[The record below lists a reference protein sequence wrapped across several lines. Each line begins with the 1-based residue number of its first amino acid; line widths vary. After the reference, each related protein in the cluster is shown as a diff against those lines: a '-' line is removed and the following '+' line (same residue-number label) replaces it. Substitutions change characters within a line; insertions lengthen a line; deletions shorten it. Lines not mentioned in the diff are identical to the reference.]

1 MKHGKMI
8 KDYIGVTAGS
18 LITALGLV
26 IFLIPNQI
34 AAGGLSGLATILY
47 YLFRFP
53 VGVTMLVINIPL
65 LLLCIKELG
74 MKFGA
79 KSIYGTLIISIFV
92 DLVTILIPQPWTQDA
107 ILASLYGGV
116 LCGVGSGIVFRS
128 GGTTGGTDLAA
139 ALIHKFAKISL
150 GYGILIVDALVILLA
165 GIVFSIELALY
176 ALASVYVTSKI
187 IDVVQE
193 GVSHTKAALIISEE
207 YQRITQEL
215 LAQMNRGVTSFQSK
229 GAYTKKEREVLLCV
243 VSQSEVSTLKSIVYH
258 IDPKAF
264 VIVSQVHEVLGEGFK
279 VQPVEKS

>member
-1 MKHGKMI
+1 MKKRII
-8 KDYIGVTAGS
+8 KDFFGVTAGS

-47 YLFRFP
+47 YLFQFP
-53 VGVTMLVINIPL
+53 VGLTMFVINIPL

-79 KSIYGTLIISIFV
+79 KSIYGTVIISLFV
-92 DLVTILIPQPWTQDA
+92 DLITVFIPQPWTQDA

-139 ALIHKFAKISL
+139 ALIHKYAKISL
-150 GYGILIVDALVILLA
+150 GYAVLIVDALVILLA
-165 GIVFSIELALY
+165 GVVFSIELALY
-176 ALASVYVTSKI
+176 ALASVFVTGKI

-193 GVSHTKAALIISEE
+193 GVSYTRAALIISED
-207 YQRITQEL
+207 YRRISKEIL
-215 LAQMNRGVTSFQSK
+215 NQMDRGVTSFQSK
-229 GAYTKKEREVLLCV
+229 GVYTQKEREVLLCV
-243 VSQSEVSTLKSIVYH
+243 VTQREVSTLKNIVYQV
-258 IDPKAF
+258 DPKAF
-264 VIVSQVHEVLGEGFK
+264 VIVSQIHEVLGEGFK
-279 VQPVEKS
+279 SLPEEKP